1 MLVILLGAPGAGK
14 GTQAEY
20 IADRYKLTHV
30 STGDILR
37 ASIKKGTELGKKAK
51 EYLDRGDLVPDEVV
65 VKIVEER
72 LKEPDCQTGAL
83 LDGFPRTVEQADTL
97 DQVLADMGSGVDAVL
112 YIDVSE
118 EELIS
123 RLTGRRICR
132 DCGATYHLKFNP
144 PQVRNVCDQCG
155 GELYQREDDSMETV
169 KQRIKVYREQTEPLI
184 DKYRKKELLYPVD
197 GDKEIE
203 QVFKQIEEILDQ
215 KSPNSG
221 G

>member
-97 DQVLADMGSGVDAVL
+97 DQVLADMGSDVDAVL